1 MEPGELWP
9 LAVYFGAVLFVLAVM
24 LGVPAIAGQ
33 RHDDPATGEPYEAG
47 IASTG
52 DARTP
57 FSIKFYFVAI
67 LFVIFDLEVVF
78 IFAWAVSARD
88 VGWVGY
94 AGALVFI
101 LVLIVGLI
109 YEWKQGALDWSP
121 RPRGRR
127 TGTSR

>member
-1 MEPGELWP
+1 METGELWP

-33 RHDDPATGEPYEAG
+33 RHSDPATGEPYESG
-47 IASTG
+47 IATTG

-57 FSIKFYFVAI
+57 FSVKFYLVAI
-67 LFVIFDLEVVF
+67 LFVIFDLEAVF

-94 AGALVFI
+94 AGVVAFI

-109 YEWKQGALDWSP
+109 YEWKQGALEWAP
-121 RPRGRR
+121 RPRRR
-127 TGTSR
+127 RIEQAR